1 MQIPEKKRKNKPNM
15 CKLLKMT
22 IMVVRGERDSGT
34 DFEWQIQQNR
44 SVHYK
49 SVHYSVKPLE
59 MFP

>member
-22 IMVVRGERDSGT
+22 FMVVRGERDSGT
-34 DFEWQIQQNR
+34 DFVANR
-44 SVHYK
+44 TKLYSVHYK